1 MRALRWL
8 EEKYGAVGAVSF
20 RYDAEAARQYGEPWR
35 MRYVDAEGAPQEA
48 FLYACRNLPKS
59 STPEELAR
67 AELVAAR
74 ETAAQFAQLAREGAA
89 SARRSAA
96 AWDED
101 ALKHEEK
108 ERQLGLLLEP
118 ALPEVT
124 SEAFQTL
131 AIPSLNL
138 EFRFKQGAQSFD
150 EFVRAR
156 TTTSTSRTKSAEKP
170 ASKPT
175 PFTPPPPR
183 HARNRKGRK

>member
-35 MRYVDAEGAPQEA
+35 MRYVDADGAPQEA

-74 ETAAQFAQLAREGAA
+74 ETAAQFAQLARVGAEQ
-89 SARRSAA
+89 ARRSAA

-131 AIPSLNL
+131 AIPSLDL
-138 EFRFKQGAQSFD
+138 FKQGAQSFD
-150 EFVRAR
+150 EFVRAS